1 MDENEDDEDEDR
13 APSIRVADDGG
24 SRIDSKSGRGVV
36 VPPYPARS
44 SKKAEAASPAATAT
58 AARRALLKPVA
69 AAFFRRHPRAR
80 DVAQL
85 AVDAAKA
92 RCAADPGLDP
102 GREID
107 ARARP
112 ALDLLA
118 PPDQPAAVARVAA
131 SLARAHFLEDVVPK
145 LASGGS
151 HASL

>member
-1 MDENEDDEDEDR
+1 MDVAKIGGHGCVRAGPHQPAQR
-13 APSIRVADDGG
+13 APQHQSSPRWRAPGARASTAG
-24 SRIDSKSGRGVV
+24 
-36 VPPYPARS
+36 PPDRDAFIPERLFS
-44 SKKAEAASPAATAT
+44 DNT
-58 AARRALLKPVA
+58 AAGA
-69 AAFFRRHPRAR
+69 
-80 DVAQL
+80 
-85 AVDAAKA
+85 
-92 RCAADPGLDP
+92 GLDP

>member
-1 MDENEDDEDEDR
+1 MVSPAKTKTPPKKVTPLLVKP
-13 APSIRVADDGG
+13 APA
-24 SRIDSKSGRGVV
+24 
-36 VPPYPARS
+36 AREA
-44 SKKAEAASPAATAT
+44 KKAEAASPTATAT